1 MSNFEWAA
9 DRYDELKQARK
20 QRARN
25 TRQKVLIT
33 NLLVALE
40 DLLGDQPDI
49 QSGSCVRCGRDYSG
63 EPALGGANCPS
74 NDCPGYRARQLCAR
88 AKAGAL

>member
-1 MSNFEWAA
+1 MSTYEWAA

-20 QRARN
+20 QRVRN
-25 TRQKVLIT
+25 KQRRATIIE
-33 NLLVALE
+33 LLVVLE

-63 EPALGGANCPS
+63 EPELEGIDCPS
-74 NDCPGYRARQLCAR
+74 DECPGYRARQLCAR

>member
-1 MSNFEWAA
+1 MSMYEWASDLA
-9 DRYDELKQARK
+9 DERKAARK

-25 TRQKVLIT
+25 KRLAVL
-33 NLLVALE
+33 NAELLGALL

-49 QSGSCVRCGRDYSG
+49 QSGNCIRCGRDYNG
-63 EPALGGANCPS
+63 EPELEGANCPS
-74 NDCPGYRARQLCAR
+74 DHCPGYRARQLCAR

>member
-20 QRARN
+20 QRARYKRHRA
-25 TRQKVLIT
+25 TIVE
-33 NLLVALE
+33 LLVVLE
-40 DLLGDQPDI
+40 DLLGDQPDV
-49 QSGSCVRCGRDYSG
+49 QSWICVRCGRDYIA
-63 EPALGGANCPS
+63 EPALEGADCQS
-74 NDCPGYRARQLCAR
+74 DDCPGYRARQLCAR

>member
-1 MSNFEWAA
+1 MSTYEWAA

-25 TRQKVLIT
+25 KRHRATIVE
-33 NLLVALE
+33 LLEVLE

-49 QSGSCVRCGRDYSG
+49 QSGNCIRCGRNYCG
-63 EPALGGANCPS
+63 ELALEGAHCPS
-74 NDCPGYRARQLCAR
+74 DDCPGYRARQLCAR

>member
-1 MSNFEWAA
+1 MYEWASDLA
-9 DRYDELKQARK
+9 DERKAARK

-25 TRQKVLIT
+25 KRLAVL
-33 NLLVALE
+33 NAELLGALL

-49 QSGSCVRCGRDYSG
+49 QSWICVRCGRDYIA
-63 EPALGGANCPS
+63 EPALEGADCPS
-74 NDCPGYRARQLCAR
+74 DDCPGYRARHLCAR